1 MSESGNETGRLGGKA
16 ALVTGASSGLGRAT
30 AIALA
35 RAGADVALVAR
46 SKQELDSAK
55 EEISEI
61 GRRALTLPVD
71 LASEDETTE
80 AIWRTVEALGRIDV
94 LVNAAGTDV
103 PGTVEELDVEG
114 WDRTLA
120 VNLRA
125 PFLLS
130 KAVFPHM
137 REAGGG
143 IIVNISSVAGKKGW
157 ANASA
162 YCASKFGLTGFTE
175 ALADEGKEHG
185 IRAIV
190 LYPGAMA
197 TNWGAF
203 SPEERQ
209 EGGPT
214 EASPTRVLPPERVA
228 DLIAWLAASP
238 PEFVLTEGIILP
250 GPVPHEHDHGHF
262 PGGDVVPPG
271 AAVGLVG
278 LIVGPEPRRQ
288 VDIAARRVLHERG
301 DEDVGTE
308 EVLVLDEPGRRV
320 LRVLEEQRTQHGVA
334 VLGGEPGRRCKA

>member
-1 MSESGNETGRLGGKA
+1 MSEVANDIRTLEGRI

-35 RAGADVALVAR
+35 RAGADVAIVAR
-46 SKQELDSAK
+46 SEEELDSVRG
-55 EEISEI
+55 EITKV
-61 GRRALTLPVD
+61 GRLALVLPVD
-71 LASEDETTE
+71 LASVDDTTG
-80 AIWRTVEALGRIDV
+80 AVMQSVEELGRVDV
-94 LVNAAGTDV
+94 LVNAAGTDT
-103 PGTVEELDVEG
+103 PGTVEALDIEG

-130 KAVFPHM
+130 KAAFPHM

-143 IIVNISSVAGKKGW
+143 TIINISSVAGKKGW

-209 EGGPT
+209 GSELN
-214 EASPTRVLPPERVA
+214 EAPPTRVLQPERVA
-228 DLIAWLAASP
+228 DLIVWFAASP
-238 PEFVLTEGIILP
+238 PEFVLTEGIVLP
-250 GPVPHEHDHGHF
+250 IE
-262 PGGDVVPPG
+262 
-271 AAVGLVG
+271 
-278 LIVGPEPRRQ
+278 
-288 VDIAARRVLHERG
+288 ER
-301 DEDVGTE
+301 
-308 EVLVLDEPGRRV
+308 LP
-320 LRVLEEQRTQHGVA
+320 
-334 VLGGEPGRRCKA
+334 

>member
-1 MSESGNETGRLGGKA
+1 MSEPVNETGRLQNKA

-46 SKQELDSAK
+46 SAEELESA
-55 EEISEI
+55 EEEVSKI
-61 GRRALTLPVD
+61 GRRALALPVD
-71 LASEDETTE
+71 LASEADTSGAVGLAIET
-80 AIWRTVEALGRIDV
+80 LGRIDV

-103 PGTVEELDVEG
+103 PGTVEELAVEG

-130 KAVFPHM
+130 KATFPRM

-143 IIVNISSVAGKKGW
+143 LIVNVSSVAGKKGW

-162 YCASKFGLTGFTE
+162 YCASKFGLTGLTE
-175 ALADEGKEHG
+175 ALADEGREHG

-203 SPEERQ
+203 SSTERKEGEPKEAPPTQELRPEH
-209 EGGPT
+209 
-214 EASPTRVLPPERVA
+214 VA
-228 DLIAWLAASP
+228 DLIAWVAAAP
-238 PEFVLTEGIILP
+238 PEFVLTEG
-250 GPVPHEHDHGHF
+250 
-262 PGGDVVPPG
+262 
-271 AAVGLVG
+271 
-278 LIVGPEPRRQ
+278 
-288 VDIAARRVLHERG
+288 
-301 DEDVGTE
+301 
-308 EVLVLDEPGRRV
+308 LVLPIKEGLP
-320 LRVLEEQRTQHGVA
+320 
-334 VLGGEPGRRCKA
+334 

>member
-1 MSESGNETGRLGGKA
+1 MSEPGHLEGKV

-35 RAGADVALVAR
+35 QAGADVALVAR
-46 SKQELDSAK
+46 SQQELDSAK
-55 EEISEI
+55 EQISEI

-71 LASEDETTE
+71 LASEDEAKGAVE
-80 AIWRTVEALGRIDV
+80 RTVEALGRIDV
-94 LVNAAGTDV
+94 LVNAAGTDA
-103 PGTVEELDVEG
+103 PGTVAELDIEG

-130 KAVFPHM
+130 KAAFPRM
-137 REAGGG
+137 RETGGAM
-143 IIVNISSVAGKKGW
+143 IVNISSVAGKKGW

-203 SPEERQ
+203 SPEERK
-209 EGGPT
+209 GGGSH
-214 EASPTRVLPPERVA
+214 EAPPTRVLPPERVA
-228 DLIAWLAASP
+228 DLIVWLAASP
-238 PEFVLTEGIILP
+238 PEFVLTERIVLP
-250 GPVPHEHDHGHF
+250 IEE
-262 PGGDVVPPG
+262 
-271 AAVGLVG
+271 GL
-278 LIVGPEPRRQ
+278 P
-288 VDIAARRVLHERG
+288 
-301 DEDVGTE
+301 
-308 EVLVLDEPGRRV
+308 
-320 LRVLEEQRTQHGVA
+320 
-334 VLGGEPGRRCKA
+334 

>member
-1 MSESGNETGRLGGKA
+1 MSEPGRIEGKA

-30 AIALA
+30 AISLA

-46 SKQELDSAK
+46 SQGELEGAK
-55 EEISEI
+55 EEISKT
-61 GRRALTLPVD
+61 GRRALILAVD
-71 LASEDETTE
+71 LASESET
-80 AIWRTVEALGRIDV
+80 AKAVGRTVEALGRIDV
-94 LVNAAGTDV
+94 LVNAAGTDA
-103 PGTVEELDVEG
+103 PGAVEELDVEG

-130 KAVFPHM
+130 KAAFPRM

-209 EGGPT
+209 ESESPK
-214 EASPTRVLPPERVA
+214 ASPTRALPPERVA

-238 PEFVLTEGIILP
+238 PEFVLTEGIVLP
-250 GPVPHEHDHGHF
+250 IEE
-262 PGGDVVPPG
+262 
-271 AAVGLVG
+271 GL
-278 LIVGPEPRRQ
+278 P
-288 VDIAARRVLHERG
+288 
-301 DEDVGTE
+301 
-308 EVLVLDEPGRRV
+308 
-320 LRVLEEQRTQHGVA
+320 
-334 VLGGEPGRRCKA
+334 

>member
-1 MSESGNETGRLGGKA
+1 MSEAANDVVRTLEGTA

-46 SKQELDSAK
+46 SEEELESLR
-55 EEISEI
+55 EEITEI
-61 GRRALTLPVD
+61 GRQALTLPID
-71 LASEDETTE
+71 LASVNETTE
-80 AIWRTVEALGRIDV
+80 AVGRTVEKLGRLDV
-94 LVNAAGTDV
+94 LVNTAGTDA
-103 PGTVEELDVEG
+103 PGTVEELNIEG

-130 KAVFPHM
+130 KAAFPHM

-143 IIVNISSVAGKKGW
+143 TIINISSVAGKKGW

-209 EGGPT
+209 QSESN
-214 EASPTRVLPPERVA
+214 EAPATQVLRPEQVA
-228 DLIAWLAASP
+228 LFISWFVASP
-238 PEFVLTEGIILP
+238 PEFVLTEGIVLP
-250 GPVPHEHDHGHF
+250 IEE
-262 PGGDVVPPG
+262 
-271 AAVGLVG
+271 GL
-278 LIVGPEPRRQ
+278 P
-288 VDIAARRVLHERG
+288 
-301 DEDVGTE
+301 
-308 EVLVLDEPGRRV
+308 
-320 LRVLEEQRTQHGVA
+320 
-334 VLGGEPGRRCKA
+334 

>member
-1 MSESGNETGRLGGKA
+1 MSEVANDMRTLEGRI

-35 RAGADVALVAR
+35 RAGADVAIVAR
-46 SKQELDSAK
+46 SEEELDSVRG
-55 EEISEI
+55 EIIKI
-61 GRRALTLPVD
+61 GRRALALPVD
-71 LASEDETTE
+71 LASVDDTTE
-80 AIWRTVEALGRIDV
+80 AVRQSVEELGRVDV
-94 LVNAAGTDV
+94 LVNAAGTDT
-103 PGTVEELDVEG
+103 PGTVEALDIEG

-130 KAVFPHM
+130 KAAFPHM

-143 IIVNISSVAGKKGW
+143 TIINISSVAGKKGW

-209 EGGPT
+209 GSELN
-214 EASPTRVLPPERVA
+214 EAPPTRVLQPERVA
-228 DLIAWLAASP
+228 DLIVWLAASP
-238 PEFVLTEGIILP
+238 PEFVLTEGIVLP
-250 GPVPHEHDHGHF
+250 
-262 PGGDVVPPG
+262 
-271 AAVGLVG
+271 
-278 LIVGPEPRRQ
+278 
-288 VDIAARRVLHERG
+288 IAER
-301 DEDVGTE
+301 
-308 EVLVLDEPGRRV
+308 LP
-320 LRVLEEQRTQHGVA
+320 
-334 VLGGEPGRRCKA
+334 

>member
-1 MSESGNETGRLGGKA
+1 MSEVANDIRTLEGRI

-35 RAGADVALVAR
+35 RAGADVAIVAR
-46 SKQELDSAK
+46 SEEELDSVRG
-55 EEISEI
+55 EITKV
-61 GRRALTLPVD
+61 GRRALVLPVD
-71 LASEDETTE
+71 LASVDDTTE
-80 AIWRTVEALGRIDV
+80 AVRQSVEELGRVDV
-94 LVNAAGTDV
+94 LVNAAGTDT
-103 PGTVEELDVEG
+103 PGTVEALDIEG

-130 KAVFPHM
+130 KAAFPHM

-143 IIVNISSVAGKKGW
+143 TIINISSVAGKKGW

-209 EGGPT
+209 GSELN
-214 EASPTRVLPPERVA
+214 EAPPTRVLQPERVA
-228 DLIAWLAASP
+228 DLIVWFAASP
-238 PEFVLTEGIILP
+238 PEFVLTEGIVLP
-250 GPVPHEHDHGHF
+250 IE
-262 PGGDVVPPG
+262 
-271 AAVGLVG
+271 
-278 LIVGPEPRRQ
+278 
-288 VDIAARRVLHERG
+288 ER
-301 DEDVGTE
+301 
-308 EVLVLDEPGRRV
+308 LP
-320 LRVLEEQRTQHGVA
+320 
-334 VLGGEPGRRCKA
+334 